1 MKKIYLDYA
10 ATTPVDA
17 RVVEYMMPYLTEK
30 WGNSTGTHHF
40 ARMMSDTL
48 EESRNIFSEML
59 GAKESEIIFTGSAT
73 ESNNTIIKGIANA
86 AQSRGR
92 HLLISAIE
100 HPSVLQTCKYLEKSG
115 YEITT
120 IPVDKTGCVNPDDIR
135 SAIRS
140 DTILVSVMLV
150 NNETGALEPV
160 EKIGE
165 ICQKAGVLFHTD
177 AVQGFG
183 KIHINVN
190 DFHIDL
196 LSASSHKIYGPG
208 GAGLLYIRSGAKMEP
223 LLHGGM
229 QENGLRSSTVNVA
242 AIAGFAKASELMI
255 EERTKENNLLG
266 KLKNKIIES
275 AQNNIPEV
283 LINSSPDCSANHI
296 LNISFKNTD
305 GELIAMQLDRDG
317 IAVST
322 GSSCSSGQFNRSHVL
337 SACKIPENWAKGTI
351 RISMG
356 RFTKESEVDYLI
368 EILPKIVEKVRKIS

>member
-40 ARMMSDTL
+40 AKMMNDTL
-48 EESRNIFSEML
+48 EESRNIFSEIL

-283 LINSSPDCSANHI
+283 LINSAPECSVNHI
-296 LNISFKNTD
+296 LNISFKNAD

-356 RFTKESEVDYLI
+356 RFTKESEIDYLI
-368 EILPKIVEKVRKIS
+368 EVLPKIVEKVRKIS